1 MVSVPKK
8 FTKAERALL
17 RTLADEAWEAELGEE
32 LEKLFEDFTKWL
44 DHGMSALDLSDKI
57 HEFHNGRSR
66 DLYGIY
72 TGSDPAMIVARAVA
86 MGFVDEKSLKDE
98 LRSKLAEQIDTFRRL
113 KANE

>member
-1 MVSVPKK
+1 MAISLNKL
-8 FTKAERALL
+8 TKSERALL
-17 RTLADEAWEAELGEE
+17 RALTEEAWEAELGEE

-72 TGSDPAMIVARAVA
+72 TGNDPAMIVARAIA
-86 MGFVDEKSLKDE
+86 MGFADEKSLNDE
-98 LRSKLAEQIDTFRRL
+98 LRSKLAEQIDTFRHL
-113 KANE
+113 KKDD